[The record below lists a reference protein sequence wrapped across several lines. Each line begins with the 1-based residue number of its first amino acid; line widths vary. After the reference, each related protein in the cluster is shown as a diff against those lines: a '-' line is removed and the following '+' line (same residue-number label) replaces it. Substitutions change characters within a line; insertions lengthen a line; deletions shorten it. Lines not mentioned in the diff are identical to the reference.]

1 MKNACILVIEDE
13 AAIRKLLFITLQSS
27 GYNCLLAATGSEGKI
42 MAAAQ
47 QPDLV
52 LLDLGLPDGDGQ
64 ALLRGLR
71 EWYTKPV
78 IVVSARSSEHD
89 IVTALD
95 NGAND
100 YLIKPF
106 RTGELLA
113 RIRSALRQAVNEPGT
128 PVKIFGN
135 LTVDLT
141 ARTVKKNGE
150 AVKLTSTEYALL
162 ALFVKN
168 AGRVLTHAFI
178 LREVWGPGYVEH
190 TEYPRVFVGQLRKK
204 IEDDPN
210 RPRLILTESG
220 VGYRFSEG

>member
-1 MKNACILVIEDE
+1 MKNPTILIIEDE
-13 AAIRKLLFITLQSS
+13 AAIRKLLEIALHAG
-27 GYNCLLAATGSEGKI
+27 GYDCLLASNAREGKI
-42 MAAAQ
+42 MAASH

-52 LLDLGLPDGDGQ
+52 LLDLGLPDDDGQ
-64 ALLRGLR
+64 HLLRGLR

-78 IVVSARSSEHD
+78 IIVSARSTEAE
-89 IVTALD
+89 IIEALD
-95 NGAND
+95 RGAND
-100 YLIKPF
+100 YLVKPF

-113 RIRSALRQAVNEPGT
+113 RIRSALRQTATGLT
-128 PVKIFGN
+128 SPVKYFG
-135 LTVDLT
+135 DLMIDL
-141 ARTVKKNGE
+141 ASRIVKKNGE

-168 AGRVLTHAFI
+168 EGRVLTHTFI

-210 RPRLILTESG
+210 RPKLILTESG